1 MVCFNEVKV
10 DDAIHKIDVNRL
22 NASSKK
28 LYFYDAMTNKNPKRK
43 GFIFKTYEAPFQS
56 PFDKLFEIFKELITH
71 TSGDFDEAIDWL
83 RELDKEYKLTTPDY
97 TIDDFIEDLKQKGY
111 LKEEIDPDGKGG
123 LSITAKTER
132 AIRQQALDQIFGQI
146 KRSGQGNHKS
156 KSPGIGDEHTGDF
169 REYQFGDALD
179 KVSMTQ
185 SLKNAQINHGIGDF
199 KLSEDDLVVEET
211 LHKSQMSTVLMIDI
225 SHSMILY
232 GEDRITP
239 AKKVAMALSELIT
252 TRYPKD
258 TLDIIVFGND
268 AWQIEIK
275 DLPYL
280 KVGPYHTNTVAGLE
294 LAMDLLRRKRNTNK
308 QIFMI
313 TDGKPSCL
321 RLPDG
326 QYYKDSVGLNP
337 YIINKCYVMAQQ
349 ARRLHIPI
357 TTFMIAQDPY
367 LMQFVREFT
376 QANQGKAFY
385 TGLKGLGEMIFED
398 YETNRKKRIRGS

>member
-1 MVCFNEVKV
+1 M
-10 DDAIHKIDVNRL
+10 
-22 NASSKK
+22 KK
-28 LYFYDAMTNKNPKRK
+28 EYFYSAMNEKTNKS
-43 GFIFKTYEAPFQS
+43 GFVFKKYKAPYQS
-56 PFDKLFEIFKELITH
+56 PFDKLFEIFKELITY

-83 RELDKEYKLTTPDY
+83 RHLDKEYELTAPDY
-97 TIDDFIEDLKQKGY
+97 TIDDFIEDLKNKGY
-111 LKEEIDPDGKGG
+111 IREEIDPSGDGEVEGDG
-123 LSITAKTER
+123 YNRLTITAKTER
-132 AIRQQALDQIFGQI
+132 AIRQQALDHIFGKI
-146 KRSGQGNHKS
+146 KRSGAGNHKS
-156 KSPGIGDEHTGDF
+156 KGVGLGDEHTGDF
-169 REYQFGDALD
+169 RAYQFGDALD
-179 KVSMTQ
+179 KVSMTE
-185 SLKNAQINHGIGDF
+185 SLRNAQINNGIGDF
-199 KLSEDDLVVEET
+199 NLTEDDLVVEET

-258 TLDIIVFGND
+258 SIEILVFGND
-268 AWQIEIK
+268 AWPIKIK

-280 KVGPYHTNTVAGLE
+280 KVGPYHTNTVAGLQ
-294 LAMDLLRRKRNTNK
+294 LAMDMLRRKRNTNK

-326 QYYKDSVGLNP
+326 QYYKNSNGLDP
-337 YIINKCYVMAQQ
+337 YITNKCYAMAQQ

-357 TTFMIAQDPY
+357 TTFMIAEDPY

-376 QANQGKAFY
+376 QANRGKAFY

-398 YETNRKKRIRGS
+398 YENNRKRRIKG